1 MRLNQE
7 SFYQRLFL
15 ALLWLGILGAALP
28 GFSSTANAAV
38 YEAESGALT
47 GGAVVQTDHSGYTGT
62 GFAGGFIDANKGN
75 AQTAMTVNVATA
87 GSYTLGLRYAN
98 GTGSSRTMSLYING
112 TKLKQT
118 TLNATADWNSWAT
131 QNETATLNAGNN
143 TVAYR
148 YDTTDSGNA
157 NLDSLTVTSAG
168 AGPADLVVTS
178 VTWTPASPQTG
189 NGMAFSATIKNQG
202 GTATPSI
209 KHGVNFTVDGVQ
221 VAWSDNYTSS
231 LAAGASVTL
240 TANGGPAGATWAATV
255 GSHTIQAYVDDQN
268 LIAEGNESNNTLSA
282 PFTVTAPSG
291 GVDLVVTS
299 LNWTPT
305 NPQAPGAVTFTA
317 VVKNQGTAAKPAGV
331 KIGVSFTVD
340 GTQVNWSDTNTAS
353 LAAGASVTLTA
364 NSGPAGT
371 ASWAS
376 TGGTHTVQAYVDDQ
390 NLIAETNET
399 NNTLSASLTVG
410 AAPALSNGLY
420 RIRNFWQPTLYLFE
434 AGGKVMY
441 GTPAASDLT
450 SQWALVDQG
459 GHKALWN
466 ASTGNYISITGV
478 ASSADS
484 MTTIY
489 SDPAPNNV
497 LFDMP
502 AASNSGYYN
511 IRSVAQSSWYTTIEG
526 QKGFAQSYAISNAW
540 GSTQWA
546 FELKGAVPARPAAKP
561 DLVVTSITW
570 SPAVPTAGQ
579 AVTFSAT
586 IKNQGPGATPAGTTN
601 KITFAVNG
609 TVVTSVSNYS
619 SSLAAG
625 ASITLA
631 QDTGTW
637 AMAGSAPTITAVV
650 DSNNAIAESD
660 ETNNAFSTILSTA
673 TYGASM
679 PYTTYEAEAGS
690 YTGALVSGSRAWGQ
704 LSSEASGRAAVK
716 LTSAGQYAQIT
727 TTAAGQGLVLRY
739 SIPDTANGAAYN
751 AGLSLYVNGVKKTDL
766 VLTNKY
772 SWIYGTWG
780 TEGGNK
786 HWSNNPAA
794 TPANPHRF
802 FDEVAVILDA
812 SYPPGTTIKLMRETS
827 NLNFSTTASVTVDF
841 VELEPIPAALTMP
854 SNFVNITAYGA
865 VANDGIDDTTAMNNA
880 IAAVVASA
888 GAKVGVWIPAGT
900 FDFNN
905 GVAGPGWSGA
915 GTRIYLPAGVS
926 LRGTGIWTSTLQG
939 DFAGVYAKGGN
950 SNLSDLKIS
959 ADDVLRD
966 DDDGVSGAEGNFS
979 NSTINNV
986 WFEHTKVGVWTT
998 QSYSQAGLVNNATVT
1013 NCRIRDTWADG
1024 LNLHY
1029 GTSNSTVSN
1038 NVVRNTGDDGLAMW
1052 SDTHL
1057 DTGNTFQNNT
1067 IQLPGLANGIGI
1079 YGGENNVVKANLIV
1093 DIIDNGG
1100 GIQFGTNFSPPS
1112 LTGTLDISGNK
1123 LVRAGSYHHDYLY
1136 NIGAIW
1142 EYWVASSG
1150 KIANPTITLNN
1161 NLIEDSTYAAVLSEE
1176 PSTGASVTHTG
1187 TQIVTSGT
1195 YGVEIRATAVGAA
1208 TFNTTTVSGVPQAH
1222 LKNNSSSFTV
1232 NGVIP

>member
-1 MRLNQE
+1 MRLHQE
-7 SFYQRLFL
+7 PFLQRLFL
-15 ALLWLGILGAALP
+15 TLLWLGILGAALT
-28 GFSSTANAAV
+28 GFSSTASAAV
-38 YEAESGALT
+38 YQAESGALT
-47 GGAVVQTDHSGYTGT
+47 GGAVAQTDHSGYTGT

-98 GTGSSRTMSLYING
+98 GTGGSKTLSLYING

-143 TVAYR
+143 TVAYKF
-148 YDTTDSGNA
+148 DTTDSGNA
-157 NLDSLTVTSAG
+157 NLDSLTVTSTG
-168 AGPADLVVTS
+168 AGADLVVTS
-178 VTWTPASPQTG
+178 VTWTPASPQAG
-189 NGMAFSATIKNQG
+189 NAMAFTATIKNQG
-202 GTATPSI
+202 GAATPAI
-209 KHGVNFTVDGVQ
+209 KHGINFTVDGAQ

-240 TANGGPAGATWAATV
+240 TANGGPAGATWAAT
-255 GSHTIQAYVDDQN
+255 A
-268 LIAEGNESNNTLSA
+268 
-282 PFTVTAPSG
+282 
-291 GVDLVVTS
+291 
-299 LNWTPT
+299 
-305 NPQAPGAVTFTA
+305 
-317 VVKNQGTAAKPAGV
+317 
-331 KIGVSFTVD
+331 
-340 GTQVNWSDTNTAS
+340 
-353 LAAGASVTLTA
+353 
-364 NSGPAGT
+364 
-371 ASWAS
+371 
-376 TGGTHTVQAYVDDQ
+376 GTHTVQAYVDDQ
-390 NLIAETNET
+390 NLIAETNEA
-399 NNTLSASLTVG
+399 NNTLSASLTVA
-410 AAPALSNGLY
+410 AAPSLSNGLY
-420 RIRNFWQPTLYLFE
+420 RIRNSWQPTLYLYE
-434 AGGKVMY
+434 SGGKVMY

-450 SQWALVDQG
+450 SQWALVTQG

-478 ASSADS
+478 ASAADP

-489 SDPAPNNV
+489 TDPLPNNV
-497 LFDMP
+497 LFDVP
-502 AASNSGYYN
+502 AASTSGYYN
-511 IRSVAQSSWYTTIEG
+511 IQSVAQSSWYTNIEG
-526 QKGFAQSYAISNAW
+526 LKGFAQSNAISNTW

-561 DLVVTSITW
+561 DLVVTAITW

-601 KITFAVNG
+601 KITFSVNG
-609 TVVTSVSNYS
+609 TVVSSVSNYS

-631 QDTGTW
+631 QDTGSW

-679 PYTTYEAEAGS
+679 PYVTYEAEAGS
-690 YTGALVSGSRAWGQ
+690 YTGTLISGSRAWGQ

-716 LTSAGQYAQIT
+716 LSSAGQYAQIT

-751 AGLSLYVNGVKKTDL
+751 AGLSLYVNGVKKNDL

-802 FDEVAVILDA
+802 FDEVAVVLDA

-854 SNFVNITAYGA
+854 SNFVSITSYGA
-865 VANDGIDDTTAMNNA
+865 IANDGIDDTTAMNNA
-880 IAAVVASA
+880 IAAVVGSG
-888 GAKVGVWIPAGT
+888 GAKVGVWVPAGT

-905 GVAGPGWSGA
+905 GVAGPGWSGG

-939 DFAGVYAKGGN
+939 DFAGVYAKGGG

-998 QSYSQAGLVNNATVT
+998 QSYSQAGLVSNATIT

-1029 GTSNSTVSN
+1029 GTSNSMVSN
-1038 NVVRNTGDDGLAMW
+1038 NAVRNTGDDGLAMW

-1067 IQLPGLANGIGI
+1067 VQLPGLANGIGI

-1093 DIIDNGG
+1093 DTIDNGG

-1112 LTGTLDISGNK
+1112 LTGTLDISNNK
-1123 LVRAGSYHHDYLY
+1123 LLRTGSYHHDYQY

-1142 EYWVASSG
+1142 EYWTASSG
-1150 KIANPTITLNN
+1150 KIANPAITLNN
-1161 NLIEDSTYAAVLSEE
+1161 NLIEDSTYAAVLIEE
-1176 PSTGASVTHTG
+1176 PSSGASVTHTG
-1187 TQIVTSGT
+1187 TKIVTSGT

-1208 TFNTTTVSGVPQAH
+1208 TFDTTTVSGVPQAH

>member
-7 SFYQRLFL
+7 SFHQRLFW
-15 ALLWLGILGAALP
+15 ALLWLVILGAALP
-28 GFSSTANAAV
+28 GFSSTASAAV
-38 YEAESGALT
+38 YQAESGALT
-47 GGAVVQTDHSGYTGT
+47 GGATVQTDHTGYTGT

-75 AQTAMTVNVATA
+75 AQTAMAVNVATA

-98 GTGSSRTMSLYING
+98 GTGTSRTMSLYING
-112 TKLKQT
+112 AKLKQT
-118 TLNATADWNSWAT
+118 TLNATADWNSWST

-143 TVAYR
+143 TIAYR
-148 YDTTDSGNA
+148 YDTADSGNA

-168 AGPADLVVTS
+168 AGAADLVVTS
-178 VTWTPASPQTG
+178 VAWTPLSPQAG
-189 NGMAFSATIKNQG
+189 NAMAFSATIKNQG
-202 GTATPSI
+202 GSATPAI

-221 VAWSDNYTSS
+221 VAWSDNNTSS

-240 TANGGPAGATWAATV
+240 TANGGPAGATWAAT
-255 GSHTIQAYVDDQN
+255 
-268 LIAEGNESNNTLSA
+268 
-282 PFTVTAPSG
+282 
-291 GVDLVVTS
+291 
-299 LNWTPT
+299 
-305 NPQAPGAVTFTA
+305 
-317 VVKNQGTAAKPAGV
+317 
-331 KIGVSFTVD
+331 
-340 GTQVNWSDTNTAS
+340 
-353 LAAGASVTLTA
+353 
-364 NSGPAGT
+364 
-371 ASWAS
+371 
-376 TGGTHTVQAYVDDQ
+376 GGTHTVQAYVDDQ
-390 NLIAETNET
+390 NLIAESNEA
-399 NNTLSASLTVG
+399 NNTLSAALTVG

-420 RIRNFWQPTLYLFE
+420 RIRNFWQPTLYLYE
-434 AGGKVMY
+434 SGGKVMY
-441 GTPAASDLT
+441 GTPAAGDLT

-478 ASSADS
+478 ASSADAL
-484 MTTIY
+484 TTIY
-489 SDPAPNNV
+489 SEPTPNNV
-497 LFDMP
+497 LFDLP

-511 IRSVAQSSWYTTIEG
+511 LRSVAQSSWYATIEG
-526 QKGFAQSYAISNAW
+526 QKGFVQSYAISNAW

-570 SPAVPTAGQ
+570 SPAVPSAGQ

-586 IKNQGPGATPAGTTN
+586 IKNQGPGATQAGTTN

-609 TVVTSVSNYS
+609 AVVTSVGNYS

-679 PYTTYEAEAGS
+679 PYITYEAEAGS

-716 LTSAGQYAQIT
+716 LSASGQYAQIT

-802 FDEVAVILDA
+802 FDEVAVVLDA
-812 SYPPGTTIKLMRETS
+812 SYPAGTTIKLMRETS

-865 VANDGIDDTTAMNNA
+865 IANDGIDDTTAMNNA

-939 DFAGVYAKGGN
+939 DFAGVYAKGGG

-998 QSYSQAGLVNNATVT
+998 QSYSQAGLVSNATVT

-1187 TQIVTSGT
+1187 TRIVTSGT
-1195 YGVEIRATAVGAA
+1195 YGVEIRATAAGAA

-1222 LKNNSSSFTV
+1222 LQNNSSSFTV
-1232 NGVIP
+1232 TGVIP

>member
-28 GFSSTANAAV
+28 GFSSTAHAAV

-62 GFAGGFIDANKGN
+62 GFVGGFIDANKGN
-75 AQTAMTVNVATA
+75 AQTAMTVNVTTA

-98 GTGSSRTMSLYING
+98 GTGASKTMSLYING

-178 VTWTPASPQTG
+178 VTWTPVSPQTG
-189 NGMAFSATIKNQG
+189 NAMAFSATIKNQG

-209 KHGVNFTVDGVQ
+209 KHGVNFTVDGTQ

-268 LIAEGNESNNTLSA
+268 LIT
-282 PFTVTAPSG
+282 
-291 GVDLVVTS
+291 
-299 LNWTPT
+299 
-305 NPQAPGAVTFTA
+305 
-317 VVKNQGTAAKPAGV
+317 
-331 KIGVSFTVD
+331 
-340 GTQVNWSDTNTAS
+340 
-353 LAAGASVTLTA
+353 
-364 NSGPAGT
+364 
-371 ASWAS
+371 
-376 TGGTHTVQAYVDDQ
+376 
-390 NLIAETNET
+390 ETNET

-410 AAPALSNGLY
+410 AAPALPNGLY

-434 AGGKVMY
+434 AGGKVVY
-441 GTPAASDLT
+441 GTPAASDPT

-660 ETNNAFSTILSTA
+660 EANNAFSTILSTA

-716 LTSAGQYAQIT
+716 LSSAGQYAQIT

-772 SWIYGTWG
+772 SWIYGTWS

-827 NLNFSTTASVTVDF
+827 NLNFSTTASITVDF

-888 GAKVGVWIPAGT
+888 GAKAGVWIPAGT

-1029 GTSNSTVSN
+1029 GTSNSMVSN
-1038 NVVRNTGDDGLAMW
+1038 NAVRNTGDDGLAMW

-1079 YGGENNVVKANLIV
+1079 YGGENNVVKANLIA
-1093 DIIDNGG
+1093 DTIDNGG

-1112 LTGTLDISGNK
+1112 LTGTLDISNNK
-1123 LVRAGSYHHDYLY
+1123 LLRTGSYHHDYLY

-1142 EYWVASSG
+1142 EYWTASSG

-1161 NLIEDSTYAAVLSEE
+1161 NLIEDSTYAAVLIEE
-1176 PSTGASVTHTG
+1176 PSSGASVTHTG

-1208 TFNTTTVSGVPQAH
+1208 TFNGTTVSGVPQAH

>member
-7 SFYQRLFL
+7 SFHQRIFL
-15 ALLWLGILGAALP
+15 ALLWLVILGAALP
-28 GFSSTANAAV
+28 GFSSTASAAV
-38 YEAESGALT
+38 YQAESGALT
-47 GGAVVQTDHSGYTGT
+47 GGATVQTDHSGYTGT

-98 GTGSSRTMSLYING
+98 GTGTSRTMSLYING

-118 TLNATADWNSWAT
+118 TLNATADWNSWST
-131 QNETATLNAGNN
+131 QNDTATLNAGNN

-157 NLDSLTVTSAG
+157 NLDSLTVASAG
-168 AGPADLVVTS
+168 TGQADLVVTS
-178 VTWTPASPQTG
+178 VAWTPVSPQAG
-189 NGMAFSATIKNQG
+189 NAMAFSATIKNQG

-221 VAWSDNYTSS
+221 VAWSDNDTSS
-231 LAAGASVTL
+231 LAAGASITL
-240 TANGGPAGATWAATV
+240 TANGGPAGATWAAT
-255 GSHTIQAYVDDQN
+255 A
-268 LIAEGNESNNTLSA
+268 
-282 PFTVTAPSG
+282 
-291 GVDLVVTS
+291 
-299 LNWTPT
+299 
-305 NPQAPGAVTFTA
+305 
-317 VVKNQGTAAKPAGV
+317 
-331 KIGVSFTVD
+331 
-340 GTQVNWSDTNTAS
+340 
-353 LAAGASVTLTA
+353 
-364 NSGPAGT
+364 
-371 ASWAS
+371 
-376 TGGTHTVQAYVDDQ
+376 GTHTVQAYVDDQ
-390 NLIAETNET
+390 NLIAEANEA
-399 NNTLSASLTVG
+399 NNTLSAALTVG

-420 RIRNFWQPTLYLFE
+420 RIRNFWQPTLYLYE
-434 AGGKVMY
+434 SGGKVMY
-441 GTPAASDLT
+441 GTPAAGDPT

-484 MTTIY
+484 LTTIY
-489 SDPAPNNV
+489 SEPTPNNV
-497 LFDMP
+497 LFDIP

-511 IRSVAQSSWYTTIEG
+511 LRSVAQSSWYATIEG
-526 QKGFAQSYAISNAW
+526 QKGFVQSYAISNAW

-570 SPAVPTAGQ
+570 SPAVPSAGQ

-586 IKNQGPGATPAGTTN
+586 IKNQGPGATQAGTTN

-609 TVVTSVSNYS
+609 AVVTSVGNYS
-619 SSLAAG
+619 GSLAAG

-660 ETNNAFSTILSTA
+660 ETNNTFSTILSTA

-679 PYTTYEAEAGS
+679 PYITYEAEAGS
-690 YTGALVSGSRAWGQ
+690 YTGALISGSRAWGQ

-716 LTSAGQYAQIT
+716 LSAAGQYAQIT

-802 FDEVAVILDA
+802 YDEVAVVLDA
-812 SYPPGTTIKLMRETS
+812 SYPAGTTIKLMRETS

-854 SNFVNITAYGA
+854 SNFVSITAYGA

-939 DFAGVYAKGGN
+939 DFAGVYAKGGG

-998 QSYSQAGLVNNATVT
+998 QSYSQAGLVSNAAVT

-1038 NVVRNTGDDGLAMW
+1038 NAVRNTGDDGLAMW

-1123 LVRAGSYHHDYLY
+1123 LVRTGSYHHDYLY

-1187 TQIVTSGT
+1187 TRIVTSGT

-1222 LKNNSSSFTV
+1222 LQNNSSSFTV
-1232 NGVIP
+1232 TGVIP

>member
-7 SFYQRLFL
+7 SFHQRLFW
-15 ALLWLGILGAALP
+15 ALLWLVILGAALP

-38 YEAESGALT
+38 YQAESGALT
-47 GGAVVQTDHSGYTGT
+47 GGASAQTDHSGYTGT
-62 GFAGGFIDANKGN
+62 GFVGGFIDTNKGN

-98 GTGSSRTMSLYING
+98 GTGSSRTMSLYLNG

-118 TLNATADWNSWAT
+118 TLNATADWNSWST

-148 YDTTDSGNA
+148 YDTSDSGNA

-178 VTWTPASPQTG
+178 VAWTPVSPQAG
-189 NGMAFSATIKNQG
+189 NAMAFSATIKNQG
-202 GTATPSI
+202 GAATPSI

-221 VAWSDNYTSS
+221 VAWSDNHTSS

-240 TANGGPAGATWAATV
+240 TANGGPGGATWAATV
-255 GSHTIQAYVDDQN
+255 GN
-268 LIAEGNESNNTLSA
+268 
-282 PFTVTAPSG
+282 
-291 GVDLVVTS
+291 
-299 LNWTPT
+299 
-305 NPQAPGAVTFTA
+305 
-317 VVKNQGTAAKPAGV
+317 
-331 KIGVSFTVD
+331 
-340 GTQVNWSDTNTAS
+340 
-353 LAAGASVTLTA
+353 
-364 NSGPAGT
+364 
-371 ASWAS
+371 
-376 TGGTHTVQAYVDDQ
+376 HTVQAYVDDQ
-390 NLIAETNET
+390 NLIAETNEA
-399 NNTLSASLTVG
+399 NNTLSAALTVS
-410 AAPALSNGLY
+410 AAPALANGLY
-420 RIRNFWQPTLYLFE
+420 RIRNFWQPTLYLYE
-434 AGGKVMY
+434 SGGKVMY
-441 GTPAASDLT
+441 GTPAANDPT

-484 MTTIY
+484 LTTIY
-489 SDPAPNNV
+489 SEPTPINV
-497 LFDMP
+497 LFDIP

-511 IRSVAQSSWYTTIEG
+511 LRSVAQSSWYATIEG
-526 QKGFAQSYAISNAW
+526 QKGFVQSYAISNAW

-561 DLVVTSITW
+561 DLVITNITW
-570 SPAVPTAGQ
+570 SPAVPSAGQ

-609 TVVTSVSNYS
+609 TVVTSVGNYS
-619 SSLAAG
+619 SALAAG

-637 AMAGSAPTITAVV
+637 AMTGSAPTITAAV
-650 DSNNAIAESD
+650 DTNNAIAESD

-679 PYTTYEAEAGS
+679 PYVTYEAEAGS
-690 YTGALVSGSRAWGQ
+690 YTGALISGSRAWGQ

-716 LTSAGQYAQIT
+716 LSTAGQYAQIT

-802 FDEVAVILDA
+802 FDEVAVVLDA
-812 SYPPGTTIKLMRETS
+812 SYPAGTTIKLMRETS
-827 NLNFSTTASVTVDF
+827 NLNFSTTGSVTVDF

-854 SNFVNITAYGA
+854 SNFVNLGAYGA

-888 GAKVGVWIPAGT
+888 GAKVGVWVPAGT

-926 LRGTGIWTSTLQG
+926 LRGTGIWTSKLQG
-939 DFAGVYAKGGN
+939 DFAGVYAKGGG

-998 QSYSQAGLVNNATVT
+998 QSYSQAGLVNNASVT

-1024 LNLHY
+1024 LN
-1029 GTSNSTVSN
+1029 
-1038 NVVRNTGDDGLAMW
+1038 
-1052 SDTHL
+1052 
-1057 DTGNTFQNNT
+1057 
-1067 IQLPGLANGIGI
+1067 
-1079 YGGENNVVKANLIV
+1079 
-1093 DIIDNGG
+1093 
-1100 GIQFGTNFSPPS
+1100 
-1112 LTGTLDISGNK
+1112 
-1123 LVRAGSYHHDYLY
+1123 
-1136 NIGAIW
+1136 
-1142 EYWVASSG
+1142 
-1150 KIANPTITLNN
+1150 
-1161 NLIEDSTYAAVLSEE
+1161 
-1176 PSTGASVTHTG
+1176 
-1187 TQIVTSGT
+1187 
-1195 YGVEIRATAVGAA
+1195 
-1208 TFNTTTVSGVPQAH
+1208 
-1222 LKNNSSSFTV
+1222 
-1232 NGVIP
+1232 

>member
-1 MRLNQE
+1 MRLHQQ
-7 SFYQRLFL
+7 SFHHRFFWT
-15 ALLWLGILGAALP
+15 LLWLVILGAALP
-28 GFSSTANAAV
+28 GFSSSASAADYQV
-38 YEAESGALT
+38 ESGALT
-47 GGAVVQTDHSGYTGT
+47 GGATVQTDHSGYTGT
-62 GFAGGFIDANKGN
+62 GFAGGFTDANKGN
-75 AQTAMTVNVATA
+75 AQAAMTVNVATA

-98 GTGSSRTMSLYING
+98 GTGSSRTLSLYING

-118 TLNATADWNSWAT
+118 TLNATADWNSWST
-131 QNETATLNAGNN
+131 QSETATLNAGNN

-148 YDTTDSGNA
+148 YDASDSGNA
-157 NLDSLTVTSAG
+157 NLDNLTVTSAATG
-168 AGPADLVVTS
+168 AADLVVTS
-178 VTWTPASPQTG
+178 VAWTPTSPQTG
-189 NGMAFSATIKNQG
+189 NAMAFRATIKNQG
-202 GTATPSI
+202 GSATPAI

-221 VAWSDNYTSS
+221 VAWSDNNTAS

-255 GSHTIQAYVDDQN
+255 G
-268 LIAEGNESNNTLSA
+268 
-282 PFTVTAPSG
+282 
-291 GVDLVVTS
+291 
-299 LNWTPT
+299 
-305 NPQAPGAVTFTA
+305 
-317 VVKNQGTAAKPAGV
+317 
-331 KIGVSFTVD
+331 
-340 GTQVNWSDTNTAS
+340 
-353 LAAGASVTLTA
+353 
-364 NSGPAGT
+364 
-371 ASWAS
+371 
-376 TGGTHTVQAYVDDQ
+376 THTVQAYVDDQ
-390 NLIAETNET
+390 NLIAETNEG

-420 RIRNFWQPTLYLFE
+420 RIRNFWQPSLYLYE
-434 AGGKVMY
+434 AGGKVLY
-441 GTPAASDLT
+441 GTPAAADPA

-478 ASSADS
+478 ASAADS
-484 MTTIY
+484 LTTRY
-489 SDPAPNNV
+489 TDPTPNNV
-497 LFDMP
+497 LFDIP
-502 AASNSGYYN
+502 AASNAGYYN
-511 IRSVAQSSWYTTIEG
+511 LRSVAQNSWYATIEG
-526 QKGFAQSYAISNAW
+526 QTGFVQSYAISNAW

-546 FELKGAVPARPAAKP
+546 FELKGAVPTRPAAKP
-561 DLVVTSITW
+561 DLVVTSVTW
-570 SPAVPTAGQ
+570 SPAVPSAGQ

-586 IKNQGPGATPAGTTN
+586 IKNQGAGATQAGTTN

-609 TVVTSVSNYS
+609 GVVTSVNNYS
-619 SSLAAG
+619 GSLAAG
-625 ASITLA
+625 ASITVA

-650 DSNNAIAESD
+650 DSNNVIAESD

-679 PYTTYEAEAGS
+679 PYITYEAEAGS
-690 YTGALVSGSRAWGQ
+690 YTGALISGSRAWGQ

-716 LTSAGQYAQIT
+716 LSSAGQYAQIT
-727 TTAAGQGLVLRY
+727 TTAAGRGLVLRY
-739 SIPDTANGAAYN
+739 SIPDTANGSAYN
-751 AGLSLYVNGVKKTDL
+751 AGLSLYVNGVKKNDL

-802 FDEVAVILDA
+802 FDEVAVVLDA
-812 SYPPGTTIKLMRETS
+812 SYPAGTIIKLMRETS

-854 SNFVNITAYGA
+854 SNFVSITAYGA
-865 VANDGIDDTTAMNNA
+865 VASDGIDDTTAMNNA

-905 GVAGPGWSGA
+905 GVAGPGWSGG

-939 DFAGVYAKGGN
+939 DFAGVYAKGGG

-966 DDDGVSGAEGNFS
+966 DDDGVTGAEGNFS

-1057 DTGNTFQNNT
+1057 NTGNTFQNNT
-1067 IQLPGLANGIGI
+1067 VQLPGLANGIGI

-1123 LVRAGSYHHDYLY
+1123 LVRTGSYHHDYLY

-1142 EYWVASSG
+1142 EYWVGSSG
-1150 KIANPTITLNN
+1150 KIASPTITLNN
-1161 NLIEDSTYAAVLSEE
+1161 NVIEDSTYAAVLSEE

-1187 TQIVTSGT
+1187 TRIVTSGT

-1208 TFNTTTVSGVPQAH
+1208 TFNSTTVSGVPQAH

-1232 NGVIP
+1232 TGVIP

>member
-7 SFYQRLFL
+7 SFHQRLFSV
-15 ALLWLGILGAALP
+15 LLWLVIIGAGLT
-28 GFSSTANAAV
+28 GFSSTASAAV
-38 YEAESGALT
+38 YQAESGALT
-47 GGAVVQTDHSGYTGT
+47 GGATVQIDHSGYTGT
-62 GFAGGFIDANKGN
+62 GFAGGFTDANRGN
-75 AQTAMTVNVATA
+75 AQTAMTVNVTTA

-98 GTGSSRTMSLYING
+98 GTGTSRTMSLYVNG
-112 TKLKQT
+112 TKLKQIA
-118 TLNATADWNSWAT
+118 LNATVDWNSWST
-131 QNETATLNAGNN
+131 QNETVALNAGNN
-143 TVAYR
+143 NIAYR
-148 YDTTDSGNA
+148 YDTADSGNA
-157 NLDSLTVTSAG
+157 NLDSLSVTSAE

-178 VTWTPASPQTG
+178 VTWTPVSPQTG
-189 NGMAFSATIKNQG
+189 NAMAFSATIKNQG
-202 GTATPSI
+202 SAATPSI
-209 KHGVNFTVDGVQ
+209 KHGVKFTVDGVQ
-221 VAWSDNYTSS
+221 VVWSDNHTSS

-240 TANGGPAGATWAATV
+240 TANGGPAGATWAAT
-255 GSHTIQAYVDDQN
+255 
-268 LIAEGNESNNTLSA
+268 L
-282 PFTVTAPSG
+282 G
-291 GVDLVVTS
+291 G
-299 LNWTPT
+299 
-305 NPQAPGAVTFTA
+305 
-317 VVKNQGTAAKPAGV
+317 
-331 KIGVSFTVD
+331 
-340 GTQVNWSDTNTAS
+340 
-353 LAAGASVTLTA
+353 
-364 NSGPAGT
+364 
-371 ASWAS
+371 
-376 TGGTHTVQAYVDDQ
+376 HTVQAYVDDQ

-399 NNTLSASLTVG
+399 NNTLSASLTVA
-410 AAPALSNGLY
+410 AAPSLSNGLY
-420 RIRNFWQPTLYLFE
+420 RIRSFWQPTLYLFE
-434 AGGKVMY
+434 SGGKVMY
-441 GTPAASDLT
+441 GTPAASDPK

-466 ASTGNYISITGV
+466 ASTGNYVSITGV
-478 ASSADS
+478 ASSADAL
-484 MTTIY
+484 TTSY
-489 SDPAPNNV
+489 STPAPNNV
-497 LFDMP
+497 LFDLP
-502 AASNSGYYN
+502 AASNAGHYN
-511 IRSVAQSSWYTTIEG
+511 IRSVAQSSWYATIEG
-526 QKGFAQSYAISNAW
+526 QKGFVQSYAISNTW

-546 FELKGAVPARPAAKP
+546 LELKGAVPSRPAAKP
-561 DLVVTSITW
+561 DLIVTNITW
-570 SPAVPTAGQ
+570 SPAVPSAGQ
-579 AVTFSAT
+579 AVTISAT

-601 KITFAVNG
+601 KISFAVNG

-619 SSLAAG
+619 GSLPAG

-631 QDTGTW
+631 QDTGSW
-637 AMAGSAPTITAVV
+637 AMTGSAPTVTAVV
-650 DSNNAIAESD
+650 DSTNVIAESD

-679 PYTTYEAEAGS
+679 PYITYEAEVGS
-690 YTGALVSGSRAWGQ
+690 YTGTLVSGSRAWGQ
-704 LSSEASGRAAVK
+704 LASEASGRAAVK
-716 LTSAGQYAQIT
+716 LSSAGQYAQIT
-727 TTAAGQGLVLRY
+727 TAAAGQGLVLRY
-739 SIPDTANGAAYN
+739 SIPDTSNGSAYN
-751 AGLSLYVNGVKKTDL
+751 AGLSLYVNGVKKNDL
-766 VLTNKY
+766 VLTNKF

-786 HWSNNPAA
+786 HWSNNPST

-802 FDEVAVILDA
+802 FDEVAVVLDA
-812 SYPPGTTIKLMRETS
+812 SYPAGTTIKLMRETS
-827 NLNFSTTASVTVDF
+827 NLNFSSTASVTVDF
-841 VELEPIPAALTMP
+841 VELEPLPAVLSMP
-854 SNFVNITAYGA
+854 SNFVSITSYGA
-865 VANDGIDDTTAMNNA
+865 AANDGIDDTTAMNSA

-888 GAKVGVWIPAGT
+888 GSRVGVWIPAGT

-905 GVAGPGWSGA
+905 GVAGPGWSGG

-926 LRGTGIWTSTLQG
+926 LRGTGIWTSKLQG
-939 DFAGVYAKGGN
+939 NFAGVYAKGGG

-998 QSYSQAGLVNNATVT
+998 QSYSQAGLVSNATIT

-1057 DTGNTFQNNT
+1057 NTGNTFQNNT

-1123 LVRAGSYHHDYLY
+1123 LVRAGSYHHDYSY

-1161 NLIEDSTYAAVLSEE
+1161 NVIEDSTYAGVLIEE

-1187 TQIVTSGT
+1187 TRIVSSGT
-1195 YGVEIRATAVGAA
+1195 YGVEISATAVGAA
-1208 TFNTTTVSGVPQAH
+1208 TFNTTAVSGVVQAH

-1232 NGVIP
+1232 TGVIP

>member
-7 SFYQRLFL
+7 SFHQRLFL
-15 ALLWLGILGAALP
+15 ALLWLVILGAALP
-28 GFSSTANAAV
+28 GFSSTASAAV
-38 YEAESGALT
+38 YQAESGVLT
-47 GGAVVQTDHSGYTGT
+47 GGASAQTDHSGYTGT

-98 GTGSSRTMSLYING
+98 GTGSGRTVSLYLNG

-118 TLNATADWNSWAT
+118 TLNATADWNSWST

-148 YDTTDSGNA
+148 YDTNDSGNA

-168 AGPADLVVTS
+168 AGPDLVVTS
-178 VTWTPASPQTG
+178 VAWTPVSPQAG
-189 NGMAFSATIKNQG
+189 NAMAFSATIKNQG
-202 GTATPSI
+202 GAATPSI

-221 VAWSDNYTSS
+221 VAWSDNHTSS

-240 TANGGPAGATWAATV
+240 TANGGPRGATWAATV
-255 GSHTIQAYVDDQN
+255 GN
-268 LIAEGNESNNTLSA
+268 
-282 PFTVTAPSG
+282 
-291 GVDLVVTS
+291 
-299 LNWTPT
+299 
-305 NPQAPGAVTFTA
+305 
-317 VVKNQGTAAKPAGV
+317 
-331 KIGVSFTVD
+331 
-340 GTQVNWSDTNTAS
+340 
-353 LAAGASVTLTA
+353 
-364 NSGPAGT
+364 
-371 ASWAS
+371 
-376 TGGTHTVQAYVDDQ
+376 HTVQAYVDDQ
-390 NLIAETNET
+390 NLIAETNEA
-399 NNTLSASLTVG
+399 NNTLSAALTVS
-410 AAPALSNGLY
+410 AAPALANGLY
-420 RIRNFWQPTLYLFE
+420 RIRNFWQPTLYLYE
-434 AGGKVMY
+434 SGGKVMY
-441 GTPAASDLT
+441 GTPAANDPT

-484 MTTIY
+484 LTTIY
-489 SDPAPNNV
+489 SEPTPINV
-497 LFDMP
+497 LFDIP

-511 IRSVAQSSWYTTIEG
+511 LRSVAQSSWYATIEG
-526 QKGFAQSYAISNAW
+526 QKGFVQSYAISNAW

-561 DLVVTSITW
+561 DLVVTNITW
-570 SPAVPTAGQ
+570 SPAVPSAGH

-609 TVVTSVSNYS
+609 TVVTSVGNYS
-619 SSLAAG
+619 SALAAG

-637 AMAGSAPTITAVV
+637 AMTGSAPTITAAV
-650 DSNNAIAESD
+650 DTNNAIAESD

-679 PYTTYEAEAGS
+679 PYVTYEAEAGS
-690 YTGALVSGSRAWGQ
+690 YTGALISGSRAWGQ

-716 LTSAGQYAQIT
+716 LSTAGQYAQIT

-751 AGLSLYVNGVKKTDL
+751 AGLSLYVNGVKKPDL

-780 TEGGNK
+780 TEGSNK

-812 SYPPGTTIKLMRETS
+812 SYPAGTTIKLMRETS

-854 SNFVNITAYGA
+854 SNFVNLSTYGA
-865 VANDGIDDTTAMNNA
+865 AANDGIDDTTAMNNA

-939 DFAGVYAKGGN
+939 DFAGVYAKGGG

-998 QSYSQAGLVNNATVT
+998 QSYSQAGLVNNASVT

-1029 GTSNSTVSN
+1029 GTSNSMVSN

-1057 DTGNTFQNNT
+1057 NTGNTFQNNT

-1187 TQIVTSGT
+1187 TKIVTSGT

-1232 NGVIP
+1232 NGAIP